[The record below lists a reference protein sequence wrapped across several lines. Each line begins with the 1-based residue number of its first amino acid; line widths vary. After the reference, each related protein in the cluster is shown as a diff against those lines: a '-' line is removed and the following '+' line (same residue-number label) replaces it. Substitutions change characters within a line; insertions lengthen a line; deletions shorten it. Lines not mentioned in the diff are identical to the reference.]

1 MKYGQGNYQGDMILT
16 PDQQKQILGE
26 GDDRALQTS
35 GISYWPHNG
44 ETVNI
49 PYVITDTTFS
59 SSELAHLALAIE
71 DYEKH
76 TCIRYEKLTL

>member
-1 MKYGQGNYQGDMILT
+1 MVLT

-26 GDDRALQTS
+26 GDDRALES
-35 GISYWPHNG
+35 SVSRHWPHTG

-59 SSELAHLALAIE
+59 SFELAHLALAIE

-76 TCIRYEKLTL
+76 TCIRYGTLTV